1 MAAGPRRPLLRD
13 ARDSHLLEVRLALLS
28 HPSLSGTVSPS
39 ALAFR
44 VGAAGLSLFSPP
56 FSSRVS
62 SHQTSNTIPVL
73 KILFYPS
80 EGLSDPMDTYEHLPS
95 NAATCFNP
103 CSPGIVINA
112 KKSAKINICAECLHG
127 DVSSALRRQD
137 ETPRLRKASLKQL

>member
-13 ARDSHLLEVRLALLS
+13 ARDSHLLEVCLALLS

-44 VGAAGLSLFSPP
+44 FVAAGLSLFPPAP

-62 SHQTSNTIPVL
+62 SHQTANTVPVL

-80 EGLSDPMDTYEHLPS
+80 EGLSDPLDTVQVTLLRVS
-95 NAATCFNP
+95 
-103 CSPGIVINA
+103 I
-112 KKSAKINICAECLHG
+112 LHPL
-127 DVSSALRRQD
+127 VL
-137 ETPRLRKASLKQL
+137 